1 MKQGYNLMMYNE
13 QKMVRR
19 WDFLFRQ
26 GRSEVSEHSRPQ
38 ACEARER
45 TRTLHGQKITSRGQ
59 GTTELAL
66 LLPVLFLMFFGAVQ
80 VIIFLQSST
89 MTQYAAFVSA
99 RAFQVYGDRNLQS
112 INYHKVASPPYTNE
126 GQTIAEA
133 AAEAVIFE
141 SLMWEQRRVK
151 VLDQVNYLNR
161 VYEDGNNTMHSGGFA
176 QSSTGV
182 VQVNFLC
189 PSSQG
194 CDQGSGVEVQYCMPI
209 VFPGVDSFFE
219 AVKGES
225 PCTVTQNGRTYS
237 GVAISHQTKFGR
249 EPVEP

>member
-1 MKQGYNLMMYNE
+1 MQAGYNYMM
-13 QKMVRR
+13 
-19 WDFLFRQ
+19 RQ
-26 GRSEVSEHSRPQ
+26 LKKNS
-38 ACEARER
+38 
-45 TRTLHGQKITSRGQ
+45 GQ

-80 VIIFLQSST
+80 IIIFLQSST
-89 MTQYAAFVSA
+89 MTQYASFVSA
-99 RAFQVYGDRNLQS
+99 RAFQVYGDRNLKS
-112 INYHKVASPPYTNE
+112 INYYKVASLPYTND

-133 AAEAVIFE
+133 AAESVIFE

-161 VYEDGNNTMHSGGFA
+161 VYEDGNNTTHSGGFS

-189 PSSQG
+189 PSASG

-209 VFPGVDSFFE
+209 VFPGADYLFE
-219 AVKGES
+219 AVKKDN
-225 PCTVTQNGRTYS
+225 PCMVTQNGRTYS
-237 GVAISHQTKFGR
+237 GVAISSKTSFGR